1 MRANFI
7 SVTTPHLVT
16 ALIAKR
22 AEFDKIAL
30 PAIDHG
36 QTNPNRP
43 LLTKTAYHGNTGEMT
58 VVFEH
63 WYGLMPAERIAA
75 EMAASIR
82 GESIVSDE
90 PVGSAA

>member
-1 MRANFI
+1 MRTNFV
-7 SVTTPHLVT
+7 SVNHPNMVT

-43 LLTKTAYHGNTGEMT
+43 LLTKTAYHGNGGELT

-63 WYGLMPAERIAA
+63 WYGLMPSEALVAEMNDAIRGDIAA
-75 EMAASIR
+75 TPTA
-82 GESIVSDE
+82 
-90 PVGSAA
+90 GSLA